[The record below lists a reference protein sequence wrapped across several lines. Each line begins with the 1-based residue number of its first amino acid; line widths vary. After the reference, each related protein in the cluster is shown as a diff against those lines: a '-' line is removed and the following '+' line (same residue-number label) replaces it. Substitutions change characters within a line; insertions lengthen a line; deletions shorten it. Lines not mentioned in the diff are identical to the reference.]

1 VTTPLKRLAELDDKE
16 LSDDDEDELEFGVD
30 DALLSGLV
38 VELEEL
44 LDKSDED
51 DCTLDV
57 LVAVEDTGAMLEMV
71 PLFPPP
77 PPPPPP
83 PPHPSRPKEINTLKP
98 IERYFLSI
106 KPTPRNIFLCLDSF
120 F

>member
-1 VTTPLKRLAELDDKE
+1 MTTPLKRLDELDDKE
-16 LSDDDEDELEFGVD
+16 LSDEDEDEDEDELEFGVD

-38 VELEEL
+38 VELEER
-44 LDKSDED
+44 LDKTDED

-71 PLFPPP
+71 PLL
-77 PPPPPP
+77 PPPPP
-83 PPHPSRPKEINTLKP
+83 PPHPIRPKEINILKP

-106 KPTPRNIFLCLDSF
+106 KPTPRKIFLCLDSF
-120 F
+120 L